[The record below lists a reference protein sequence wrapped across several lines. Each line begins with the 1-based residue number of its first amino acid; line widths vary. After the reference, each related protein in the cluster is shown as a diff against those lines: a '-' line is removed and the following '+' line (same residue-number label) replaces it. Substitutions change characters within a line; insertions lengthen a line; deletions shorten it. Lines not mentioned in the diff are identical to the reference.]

1 MARSLLRGTGLIDF
15 LMRESS
21 FACVKAEDD
30 GGDED
35 EHFDDASNGRTPCS
49 PRKWIREFS
58 ALANVVA
65 SRCARILLLS
75 VEELQRQFNDE
86 IPEFAKASDSYARN
100 LLEYCCLRALG
111 VLTSVTDCL
120 SDKDF
125 RQLTFDMMLAWEAP
139 GVADKPIIK
148 VGSGR
153 SVGEQAFVRLG
164 PAIIGVADPV
174 TVHSQFALLTATSDG
189 RLQFTIYAKYLAK
202 VNRIMESVKN
212 QSFSSHFLKFRS
224 MKCETLVEF
233 EGTVKT
239 PPVLQHTGVSI
250 WPGRMTLT
258 DHALYFEPIG
268 VGSYDNPLKF
278 DFSDDSHHTVKP
290 ELTGPWGARL
300 FDRGILCKS
309 SASPEPLIFEFPE
322 IMGHSRR
329 DYWLAIIRELVCV
342 HQLIRKYQMED
353 VDKVEALSRALLGIV
368 RLQATRELVHGLP
381 FKFESLLTF
390 LTCEHLHGGD
400 LILKAIAKNFSSRKK
415 RVNGRILQRSPFS
428 AISAN
433 SVSSNPATSTNPSCV
448 VGTVIPVGEFL
459 IGDLTPLEK
468 AVLQSRG
475 NAKLAELAQSTIASV
490 KMGGIDTNLAVM
502 KELSLPFIHAW
513 EWIRELQSWNDPLK
527 TITFLL
533 ICSYILLK
541 NYHGYVIPV
550 GLICFSGSLLWIRQD
565 QGKNAGDVN
574 VLAPSPNAMEQLFN
588 LQQALFDLENNLRMG
603 NISLLKVRAI
613 LFSRVPQVMLRRT
626 FLKRCNLDSLFHL
639 HENYKQFFHHL

>member
-1 MARSLLRGTGLIDF
+1 MEFFVQLQ
-15 LMRESS
+15 
-21 FACVKAEDD
+21 
-30 GGDED
+30 
-35 EHFDDASNGRTPCS
+35 
-49 PRKWIREFS
+49 WIFW
-58 ALANVVA
+58 LHGHPF
-65 SRCARILLLS
+65 C
-75 VEELQRQFNDE
+75 
-86 IPEFAKASDSYARN
+86 
-100 LLEYCCLRALG
+100 
-111 VLTSVTDCL
+111 
-120 SDKDF
+120 
-125 RQLTFDMMLAWEAP
+125 
-139 GVADKPIIK
+139 
-148 VGSGR
+148 
-153 SVGEQAFVRLG
+153 
-164 PAIIGVADPV
+164 
-174 TVHSQFALLTATSDG
+174 
-189 RLQFTIYAKYLAK
+189 
-202 VNRIMESVKN
+202 
-212 QSFSSHFLKFRS
+212 
-224 MKCETLVEF
+224 
-233 EGTVKT
+233 
-239 PPVLQHTGVSI
+239 
-250 WPGRMTLT
+250 
-258 DHALYFEPIG
+258 
-268 VGSYDNPLKF
+268 
-278 DFSDDSHHTVKP
+278 
-290 ELTGPWGARL
+290 
-300 FDRGILCKS
+300 
-309 SASPEPLIFEFPE
+309 SPEPLIFEFPE

-613 LFSRVPQVMLRRT
+613 LFSRVPQVTNQVIVSLVIVACFLAVMPFRFLLLLVLWETFTRYTYIREESTELLFRRAWEWWNRVPVVSVQL
-626 FLKRCNLDSLFHL
+626 LKIRES
-639 HENYKQFFHHL
+639 KKRI